1 MIIGLEWI
9 ILILDIIAIIGLLT
23 TLIFCW
29 INFKSEIAATISAI
43 ITLIT
48 IISFVGFI
56 IAVSL
61 GKSKV
66 EKEYHKYVELKLT
79 YLEAEGIEKEYLEMT
94 DIMTY
99 NIWYENN
106 KDKLEDEW
114 SLWGCSDFANK
125 FAPIEIKE

>member
-9 ILILDIIAIIGLLT
+9 ILILGIIAIIGLLT

-29 INFKSEIAATISAI
+29 VDFKSEIPATISAI

-48 IISFVGFI
+48 IISFIGFVI
-56 IAVSL
+56 PVLL

-66 EKEYHKYVELKLT
+66 EKEYHKYVELRLT

-114 SLWGCSDFANK
+114 SLWGCSDFADK